1 LYGWLKVLEDRG
13 LLVLGAMFL
22 TATMQIPGYAN
33 VVWFVLIYSA
43 IVGPAYAFQTH
54 RRLKREKR
62 KALQKTMA

>member
-1 LYGWLKVLEDRG
+1 M
-13 LLVLGAMFL
+13 GAMFL
-22 TATMQIPGYAN
+22 TAAMQIPGYAN